1 MFGMENEEKQFGS
14 RDRKPWGDRRND
26 NFRRENRGGRPNSF
40 GRRNFDRE
48 DGNFDRPRFSRP
60 FRKDENN
67 GEQSERRFDRPRRFD
82 GGDREQRFRRFDS
95 DNSERRPYRKFNDE
109 NSERRPFKPRRFD
122 NDERPRRF
130 DGEGRRFDSD
140 GFRPERRRFENDE
153 NRRWDRDSKPRRF
166 RSFDND
172 RKPFRKNNYERPI
185 EYTNIDKNLLTRNFD
200 DAEDSDEEMVILSDI
215 PTQEPES
222 FEPKRP
228 ATESEGYRLNRFIST
243 AGVCSRRAADDYI
256 AEGRITVNGAVVT
269 DFSTKVMPGDEVCLD
284 GKKLTSQKRVYIAFN
299 KPKDCIST
307 KSDELGR
314 RTIYDYVKTDV
325 EVKNVGRLDRDTTGI
340 MLLTNDGDLIDRLTH
355 PRYNKMK
362 IYHVFLNKNVSV
374 ADMEAI
380 KEGVDLEPQVAED
393 GTEIKGGHIDVD
405 DIQYVDNQKNQV
417 GIQIHSGLYHV
428 VRRIFE
434 KYGYQVEKLDRVYF
448 AGLTKKGLPRGRWRY
463 LTSQEIAILKRG
475 AYA

>member
-1 MFGMENEEKQFGS
+1 MENEEKQFGS

-109 NSERRPFKPRRFD
+109 NSERKPFKPRR
-122 NDERPRRF
+122 
-130 DGEGRRFDSD
+130 
-140 GFRPERRRFENDE
+140 
-153 NRRWDRDSKPRRF
+153 
-166 RSFDND
+166 FDND